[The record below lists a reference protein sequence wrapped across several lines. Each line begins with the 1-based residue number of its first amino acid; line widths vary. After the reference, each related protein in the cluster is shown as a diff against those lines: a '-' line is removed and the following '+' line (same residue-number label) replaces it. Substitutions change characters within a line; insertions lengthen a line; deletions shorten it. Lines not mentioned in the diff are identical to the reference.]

1 MISYAYMKILKEYL
15 KPYTGKIIVIALLY
29 ALSIL
34 AMIITPKIMSN
45 IITFGIAVQDMHYI
59 WTRGLLMIAIA
70 TPTLLIIL
78 VISKL
83 KADLTT
89 GYIADLRKGIF
100 KKINSLTAEEFASK
114 GTASLLTR
122 STDDT
127 WFMQEVVGQIIYVL
141 VSTPLLFIGG
151 IVMTFIADWIL
162 ALIMLGISPIILF
175 FIWLINRRLFGLY
188 DNSEKYMDIQNKV
201 MRERLKGL
209 RVIRA
214 FNKEPYEHERV
225 SDATKTMAVYIIKAN
240 VLTSIVQPISAFLL
254 NIATVLILYFG
265 AMRIQTSV
273 LLTAGDVIAT
283 IQYIALIMSSLMMGS
298 ALLLYMPKIKV
309 TLNRLGE
316 IFAMEGSEA
325 DAEESIK
332 LAGDIKIEN
341 MDFCYP
347 DSQTPVLKN
356 INVDVQNGQVV
367 GIIGGTGSGK
377 TTLMKLLMGFYRP
390 NEGNMYIGGKSVFD
404 LNAGTIRDNASI
416 ALQKAMIFR
425 GTIEDNIKMGNQNAT
440 EEQIKEAAE
449 ISQLKE
455 LISGN
460 ADGLKHE
467 LTQAGGN
474 ISGGQKQRINIAR
487 TIIKDASIFIF
498 DDSFSALDYLTESK
512 LRKKV
517 NKYLSGKTQLIVTQR
532 AATAMRCDKIYVMDK
547 GEIVGSGAHEDL
559 LKTCPIYKEIY
570 DSQLGGVI
578 NG

>member
-1 MISYAYMKILKEYL
+1 MKILKEYL

>member
-1 MISYAYMKILKEYL
+1 MKILKEYL
-15 KPYTGKIIVIALLY
+15 KPYTGKILIIAFLY
-29 ALSIL
+29 ALSML

-59 WTRGLLMIAIA
+59 WTRGLLMLAIA
-70 TPTLLIIL
+70 TPTLLSVLI
-78 VISKL
+78 ISKL
-83 KADLTT
+83 KADLST

-114 GTASLLTR
+114 GTASLFTR

-162 ALIMLGISPIILF
+162 ALIMLGISPIIMF

-225 SDATKTMAVYIIKAN
+225 SGATRTMALYIIKAN
-240 VLTSIVQPISAFLL
+240 VLSSIVQPISALLL

-265 AMRIQTSV
+265 AMRIQTSA

-316 IFAMEGSEA
+316 IFAMEGSET
-325 DAEESIK
+325 DTGESIK
-332 LAGDIKIEN
+332 LSGDIKIEN

-356 INVDVQNGQVV
+356 INMDVKTGQVV

-390 NEGNMYIGGKSVFD
+390 NEGNMYIGGKSVFE

-425 GTIEDNIKMGNQNAT
+425 GTIEDNIKMGNKNAT
-440 EEQIKEAAE
+440 DEQIKEAAE

-460 ADGLKHE
+460 TDGLKHQ

-517 NKYLSGKTQLIVTQR
+517 NKYLSGKTQMIVTQR

-547 GEIVGSGAHEDL
+547 GEVIGSGTHENL
-559 LKTCPIYKEIY
+559 LKTCSIYKEIY